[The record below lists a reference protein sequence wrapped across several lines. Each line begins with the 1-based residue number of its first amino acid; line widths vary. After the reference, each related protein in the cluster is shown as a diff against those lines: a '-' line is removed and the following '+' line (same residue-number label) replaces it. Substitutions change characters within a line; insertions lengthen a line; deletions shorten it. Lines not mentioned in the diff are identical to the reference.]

1 MKRYFVTGTDTDCG
15 KTFVTNQLVN
25 YFSDSAAIKPIASGC
40 EYSENQ
46 LVNSDALL
54 HQQQNH
60 LPMEIVNPWR
70 FRLPVSP
77 HLSAREDGA
86 SIDVHKVADYCL
98 NLQVND
104 IKKLFIEG
112 AGGLMVPLNE
122 QDTWLDFL
130 KLTRIPVIL
139 VVGMKLGCINHT
151 LLTQEVL
158 EINKIKCQGWIANCL
173 DQDMLMLDENISTL
187 EAKLN
192 YPLLAR
198 TNYGGKISDICLSS
212 L

>member
-15 KTFVTNQLVN
+15 KTFVTNQLVSH
-25 YFSDSAAIKPIASGC
+25 FSNSAAIKPIASGC
-40 EYSENQ
+40 DHSDNQ

-60 LPMEIVNPWR
+60 LSLDIINPWR

-77 HLSAREDGA
+77 HISAREDGA
-86 SIDVHKVADYCL
+86 SIDVHEVADYCL
-98 NLQVND
+98 NLRLNN

-112 AGGLMVPLNE
+112 AGGLLVPLNE
-122 QDTWLDFL
+122 QATWLDFL
-130 KLTRIPVIL
+130 KLTNIPVIL

-151 LLTQEVL
+151 LLTQEVF
-158 EINKIKCQGWIANCL
+158 EINKIKCQGWIANCI
-173 DQDMLMLDENISTL
+173 DQDMLMLEDNISTL
-187 EAKLN
+187 EVKLK
-192 YPLLAR
+192 YPLLA
-198 TNYGGKISDICLSS
+198 TISYGGKISDICLSS